1 MTLEIIQSIYD
12 EWAFDALKNIESKRK
27 SWLLNRAIAYL
38 LLLPPI
44 YFFFV
49 RRFFYVPFLWKILLI
64 VAYVAIIK
72 TTMFARVDWL
82 RNNYLNYLNEFRTRI
97 IETFVGIIF
106 PQAEDINFYPT
117 GGISQEEFLGMEV
130 FKEAIDC
137 TKLPINRIY
146 FSCRKIFGREARKYL
161 QFYSENLLTF
171 KLNGLVHRLANVTA
185 PVFSRGNSIYVFTG
199 MFYDFSFPQQKD
211 NNLTIMLPKKLATDW
226 VTLKQEYQK
235 QSDTWIIARV
245 STDSF
250 TPSPIKKFL
259 GFLGPQVYYNYE
271 QMENL
276 SMENEEIEDNF
287 HVFSFDENS
296 TRKLLSYRFMETIAN
311 LVLSPNRKRSNSWL
325 VFKNQKLRLLQQKID
340 LGYFNREGNKS
351 TSIQNL
357 EDNFYR
363 LKEDLSCLDNLGLV
377 TTK

>member
-1 MTLEIIQSIYD
+1 MTLEIIQNIYN
-12 EWAFDALKNIESKRK
+12 EWALDALENIEAKRK

-44 YFFFV
+44 YFFFAP
-49 RRFFYVPFLWKILLI
+49 RFFDVPFLWKILLI

-72 TTMFARVDWL
+72 TTMFARADRL
-82 RNNYLNYLNEFRTRI
+82 KNNYLNYLNEFRTRI

-117 GGISQEEFLGMEV
+117 AGISQEEFLGLEV

-161 QFYSENLLTF
+161 QFSSENLLTF

-185 PVFSRGNSIYVFTG
+185 PVFSRGNSIYVFLG
-199 MFYDFSFPQQKD
+199 MFYDFSFPQQK
-211 NNLTIMLPKKLATDW
+211 NQNLTIILPKNLATNW
-226 VTLKQEYQK
+226 VTLKQVYDKQK
-235 QSDTWIIARV
+235 HRWIIARV

-250 TPSPIKKFL
+250 TPSPIQKFG
-259 GFLGPQVYYNYE
+259 GFLGGSPQVYYNYKE
-271 QMENL
+271 MENL

-287 HVFSFDENS
+287 YVFSWDENNA
-296 TRKLLSYRFMETIAN
+296 RKILSYRFMETLAN
-311 LVLSPNRKRSNSWL
+311 VFLSPNRKSSNYWL
-325 VFKNQKLRLLQQKID
+325 VFKQNKFLALQQKID
-340 LGYFNREGNKS
+340 LGYFNREGNSS
-351 TSIQNL
+351 TKIENL

-363 LKEDLSCLDNLGLV
+363 LKEDLSSLGNLGLV
-377 TTK
+377 